1 MAQVGNPQVVML
13 LSNAFR
19 PDPRVLKEAESLS
32 NNGFEITILCWDRQ
46 AELSAAELLPSGIK
60 IFRIQNIR
68 SGYGIGVRQ
77 LLKVPQ
83 FWMASQRY
91 LRDINPDIIHC
102 HDFDTLPAGLFFG
115 LLHHTPVI
123 YDAHEYYTELIR
135 PRLRGI
141 TSWIIRK
148 SITLLENIGARLASA
163 VVTVDE
169 TLGAIYRKQN
179 SRVFILGHYPVK
191 RMAMLNN
198 PVFTRA
204 ELRMIYTGRLSTDRG
219 ILIYASLLR
228 KLLQLGIPA
237 RLTLAGA
244 FTPESEKQIFFD
256 YAKEIASAIDYL
268 GWIPYEKI
276 SDIYLTADIGLV
288 VLMPEPRY
296 VAAVPVKLFEY
307 MASGLPVIASDFPFI
322 AKIVNDAQC
331 GLLIDPAADIT
342 PIANRIA
349 DWYRNRAIP
358 QAMGENGRQA
368 ILNQYNWD
376 LQINGLVDLYR
387 TFA

>member
-1 MAQVGNPQVVML
+1 MPQVGNPQVVML

-19 PDPRVLKEAESLS
+19 PDPRVLKEAESL
-32 NNGFEITILCWDRQ
+32 NNSGFEITILCWDRQ
-46 AELSAAELLPSGIK
+46 AEFSAAELLPSGVK

-68 SGYGIGVRQ
+68 SGYGIGARQ

-83 FWMASQRY
+83 FWLASQRY
-91 LRDINPDIIHC
+91 LRDIHPDIIHC

-115 LLHHTPVI
+115 LLHRTPVI

-135 PRLRGI
+135 PRLSGI
-141 TSWIIRK
+141 MSWIIRTF
-148 SITLLENIGARLASA
+148 IALLEAIGASLASA

-169 TLGAIYRKQN
+169 PLAAIYRKRN
-179 SRVFILGHYPVK
+179 RRVFILGHYPVK
-191 RMAMLNN
+191 RMALLNN

-204 ELRMIYTGRLSTDRG
+204 EVRMIYTGRLSTDRG
-219 ILIYASLLR
+219 ILIYARLLT
-228 KLLQLGIPA
+228 KLLELGVPA

-244 FTPESEKQIFFD
+244 FTPESEKKVFFD
-256 YAKEIASAIDYL
+256 YAKGIASSIDYL
-268 GWIPYEKI
+268 GWIPYEKMP
-276 SDIYLTADIGLV
+276 DIYLTADIGLV

-322 AKIVNDAQC
+322 AKIINGAQC
-331 GLLIDPAADIT
+331 GLLIDPVADIAPT
-342 PIANRIA
+342 VNLIA
-349 DWYRNRAIP
+349 DWYKNRAIP